1 MVVPMPLSFTAT
13 KKAIASSP
21 VKSTASAY
29 ATGGSPFSLPTGG
42 TSLSG
47 SLSISTNKGDLL
59 VSGNGDVLRH
69 ADYTRKDEMEDERVD
84 LLLDR
89 IKKNFDWSNTEWP
102 VIEAEETEMEEADT
116 ESEADKSVDATDIAA
131 DVETSSVHVAGRG
144 KRKIQDEGAETR
156 KKKLLCKRTA
166 EKKQRIDEETKSFIE
181 GLVHSSVNSL
191 GEILREQ
198 MASMESM
205 FKERI
210 GNMEIEVSQLREA
223 RSLSAEGSVPKSKTD
238 EAAPKTKTVQT
249 PAKKKVNQ
257 AQAQAPAKK
266 KDWLKNGIE
275 TNEFDFGLSTQELRE
290 LSQDTFVDG
299 FDLSQVKVENSKPF
313 NMSPPKLNDEEI
325 DRAGEASAD
334 AALVY
339 LRKEDWE
346 KVSTWLI
353 KSKPLRIGP
362 SLLDAEIGTRL
373 MDRTEWL
380 HNSEIDAMMYVYR
393 ERTSLKR
400 WKLHRVAFMSVVFS
414 NMIKKEYESFKAGIR
429 KYKLHHLL
437 LQYGKGVLPP
447 HGQTQEI
454 WNVDVD
460 RLYVPVHVSG
470 NHWIALCISFV
481 TRSIDVLDCSGRK
494 RYKELDAFANLVPR
508 IVKA

>member
-21 VKSTASAY
+21 AKSTASAY

-346 KVSTWLI
+346 K
-353 KSKPLRIGP
+353 
-362 SLLDAEIGTRL
+362 
-373 MDRTEWL
+373 
-380 HNSEIDAMMYVYR
+380 
-393 ERTSLKR
+393 
-400 WKLHRVAFMSVVFS
+400 
-414 NMIKKEYESFKAGIR
+414 
-429 KYKLHHLL
+429 
-437 LQYGKGVLPP
+437 YGKGVLPP

>member
-1 MVVPMPLSFTAT
+1 MGCKVSDSFCGPRCGNWKGVAKVSYEDIIQLEESFTE
-13 KKAIASSP
+13 
-21 VKSTASAY
+21 
-29 ATGGSPFSLPTGG
+29 
-42 TSLSG
+42 
-47 SLSISTNKGDLL
+47 KGDLFSVIS
-59 VSGNGDVLRH
+59 VSGNGDVLRD
-69 ADYTRKDEMEDERVD
+69 ADYTRKDEMEDERVE

-102 VIEAEETEMEEADT
+102 VIEDEETEMEEADT

-144 KRKIQDEGAETR
+144 KRKIQDEGAESR

-166 EKKQRIDEETKSFIE
+166 EKKQSIDQETKSFIE
-181 GLVHSSVNSL
+181 GLVHSSISSL
-191 GEILREQ
+191 GDILRAQ

-223 RSLSAEGSVPKSKTD
+223 ISLRAEGSVPKSKTD
-238 EAAPKTKTVQT
+238 EAAPKTKTAQA

-257 AQAQAPAKK
+257 AQAQAPAKE
-266 KDWLKNGIE
+266 KDWLKN
-275 TNEFDFGLSTQELRE
+275 
-290 LSQDTFVDG
+290 
-299 FDLSQVKVENSKPF
+299 VKVENSKPF
-313 NMSPPKLNDEEI
+313 NMSPPELNDEEI

-346 KVSTWLI
+346 K
-353 KSKPLRIGP
+353 PLRIGP
-362 SLLDAEIGTRL
+362 SLLDAEIGTALWIEPSGFTTRAV
-373 MDRTEWL
+373 RQ
-380 HNSEIDAMMYVYR
+380 R
-393 ERTSLKR
+393 
-400 WKLHRVAFMSVVFS
+400 
-414 NMIKKEYESFKAGIR
+414 
-429 KYKLHHLL
+429 
-437 LQYGKGVLPP
+437 VLPP

-470 NHWIALCISFV
+470 IIGSHCVSV
-481 TRSIDVLDCSGRK
+481 SRTRSIDVFDCSGRK
-494 RYKELDAFANLVPR
+494 RYKELDGFANLVPR
-508 IVKA
+508 IVKAVQPPKLPKDFTFAAYTVHYVPMGT